1 MINGDIAKIFDGIAD
16 LLEVKGDNPFRI
28 RAYRRAAQNVLT
40 IPDDLSTFSLDDLMK
55 IPGIGK
61 DLALK
66 ITEYA
71 GTGSI
76 AAWDELKADIPE
88 GILDLLAIPGLGPKT
103 VKLIYETLQITSLKA
118 LEHAARTGALEQLP
132 HIKEKTIQNILKGI
146 AMLKRGKE
154 RMPIGTVLPKAQEIM
169 HYLKDHAPVRDISL
183 AGSLRR
189 WKETIKDIDILVT
202 SDSPKKVM
210 DAFVRMPAVADTVS
224 KGLTKSSVVLSDG
237 ISVDVRV
244 VEKNSYGAALQYFTG
259 SKEHNIKM
267 RERAAKKGLKI
278 NEYGIFQEKS
288 EKKLGGK
295 KEEDIYTVLGMDYV
309 EPEMREDRG
318 EIEAALSRELP
329 ALITVKDVRGDLHV
343 HSDWSDGSH
352 SIEEI
357 AREAQKRGYEYI
369 ALTDHSKGLGI
380 AHGLTEERIQKQMR
394 EIDRVNSRMKG
405 FTILKGTEVDIKSDG
420 SLDFPDSIL
429 RHLDIVVASVHSGFK
444 QSREKITYRLVS
456 AMKNP
461 FVTVIAHP
469 TGRLIGERD
478 AYDVDMEQVLSVA
491 AETGTA
497 IEINAYPLRLDLNDI
512 YARKAKEMGIPMVIS
527 TDTHIATQYAYVTYG
542 VAVARRAWLEK
553 KDVINTREIRALKKY
568 MAIKKNRLQ

>member
-1 MINGDIAKIFDGIAD
+1 MINSEIAKIFDGIAD

-40 IPDDLSTFSLDDLMK
+40 LPDDLSTFSLDDLMAV
-55 IPGIGK
+55 PGIGK
-61 DLALK
+61 DLASK

-71 GTGSI
+71 ETGTI
-76 AAWDELKADIPE
+76 TAWEELKAEIPE

-103 VKLIYETLQITSLKA
+103 VKLIFDTLQITSLEA
-118 LEHAARTGALEQLP
+118 LERAARTGGLEQLP
-132 HIKEKTIQNILKGI
+132 HIKEKTVENILKGI
-146 AMLKRGKE
+146 AMLKRGRE
-154 RMPIGTVLPKAQEIM
+154 RLPIGTVLPVANEIID
-169 HYLKDHAPVRDISL
+169 YLKDHAPVRNISL

-202 SDSPKKVM
+202 ADSSKKVM
-210 DAFVRMPAVADTVS
+210 DVFVRMPGVADTVS
-224 KGLTKSSVVLSDG
+224 KGPTKSSVVLSDG
-237 ISVDVRV
+237 ISVDLRV
-244 VEKNSYGAALQYFTG
+244 VEKDSYGAAMQYFTG

-267 RERAAKKGLKI
+267 RERAGKKGLKI
-278 NEYGIFQEKS
+278 NEYGIFQEKNG
-288 EKKLGGK
+288 KKLGGK
-295 KEEDIYTVLGMDYV
+295 REEEIYTVLGMDYI

-318 EIEAALSRELP
+318 EIEAALSHELP
-329 ALITVKDVRGDLHV
+329 ALITEKDIRGDLHV
-343 HSDWSDGSH
+343 HSNWSDGSH
-352 SIEEI
+352 PIEEI
-357 AREAQKRGYEYI
+357 AREAKKRGYEYI
-369 ALTDHSKGLGI
+369 ALTDHSKGLGV
-380 AHGLTEERIQKQMR
+380 AHGLTEERIRKQMR

-429 RHLDIVVASVHSGFK
+429 KHLDIVVASVHSGFK

-478 AYDVDMEQVLSVA
+478 AYEVDMEQILSVA

-512 YARKAKEMGIPMVIS
+512 YARKAKEMGISIIIS
-527 TDTHIATQYAYVTYG
+527 TDTHIATQYAYMSYG
-542 VAVARRAWLEK
+542 IAVSRRAWLEK
-553 KDVINTREIRALKKY
+553 KDVINSRGIRALKKY
-568 MAIKKNRLQ
+568 IAIKRDRS

>member
-1 MINGDIAKIFDGIAD
+1 MINSEIAKIFDGIAD

-40 IPDDLSTFSLDDLMK
+40 LPDDLSTFSLDDLMDV
-55 IPGIGK
+55 PGIGK
-61 DLALK
+61 DLASK

-71 GTGSI
+71 ETGTI
-76 AAWDELKADIPE
+76 TAWEELKAEIPE

-103 VKLIYETLQITSLKA
+103 VKLIFDTLQITSLEA
-118 LEHAARTGALEQLP
+118 LERAARTGGLEQLP
-132 HIKEKTIQNILKGI
+132 HIKEKTVENILKGI
-146 AMLKRGKE
+146 AMLKRGRE
-154 RMPIGTVLPKAQEIM
+154 RIPIGTVLPVANEIID
-169 HYLKDHAPVRDISL
+169 YLKDHAPVRNISL

-202 SDSPKKVM
+202 ADSPKKVM
-210 DAFVRMPAVADTVS
+210 DIFVRMPGVADMVS
-224 KGLTKSSVVLSDG
+224 KGLTKSSIVLSDG
-237 ISVDVRV
+237 ISVDLRV
-244 VEKNSYGAALQYFTG
+244 VEKDSYGAALQYFTG

-267 RERAAKKGLKI
+267 RERAVKKGLKI
-278 NEYGIFQEKS
+278 NEYGIFQEKNG
-288 EKKLGGK
+288 KKLGGK
-295 KEEDIYTVLGMDYV
+295 REEEIYTVLGMDYI

-329 ALITVKDVRGDLHV
+329 VLITEKDIRGDLHV
-343 HSDWSDGSH
+343 HSNWSDGSH
-352 SIEEI
+352 PIAEI
-357 AREAQKRGYEYI
+357 AREAKKKGYEYI
-369 ALTDHSKGLGI
+369 ALTDHSKGLGV
-380 AHGLTEERIQKQMR
+380 AHGLTEERIRKQMR

-429 RHLDIVVASVHSGFK
+429 KHLDIVVASVHSGFK

-478 AYDVDMEQVLSVA
+478 AYEVDMEQILSVA

-497 IEINAYPLRLDLNDI
+497 IEINAYPLRLDLNDV
-512 YARKAKEMGIPMVIS
+512 YARKAKEMGIPIVIS
-527 TDTHIATQYAYVTYG
+527 TDTHIATQYAYMSYG
-542 VAVARRAWLEK
+542 IAVSRRAWLEK
-553 KDVINTREIRALKKY
+553 KDVINTRGIQALKKY
-568 MAIKKNRLQ
+568 IAIKRDRSP

>member
-1 MINGDIAKIFDGIAD
+1 MINSEIAKIFDGIAD

-40 IPDDLSTFSLDDLMK
+40 LPDDLSTFSLDDLMAV
-55 IPGIGK
+55 PGIGK
-61 DLALK
+61 DLASK

-71 GTGSI
+71 ETGTI
-76 AAWDELKADIPE
+76 TAWEELKAEIPE

-103 VKLIYETLQITSLKA
+103 VKLIFDTLQITSLEA
-118 LEHAARTGALEQLP
+118 LERAARTGGLEQLP
-132 HIKEKTIQNILKGI
+132 HIKEKTVENILKGI
-146 AMLKRGKE
+146 AMLKRGRE
-154 RMPIGTVLPKAQEIM
+154 RLPIGTVLPVANEIID
-169 HYLKDHAPVRDISL
+169 YLKDHAPVRNISL

-202 SDSPKKVM
+202 ADSSKKVM
-210 DAFVRMPAVADTVS
+210 DVFVRMPGVADTVS
-224 KGLTKSSVVLSDG
+224 KGPTKSSVVLSDG
-237 ISVDVRV
+237 ISVDLRV
-244 VEKNSYGAALQYFTG
+244 VEKDSYGAALQYFTG

-267 RERAAKKGLKI
+267 RERAGKKGLKI
-278 NEYGIFQEKS
+278 NEYGIFQEKNG
-288 EKKLGGK
+288 KKLGGK
-295 KEEDIYTVLGMDYV
+295 REEEIYTVLGMDYI

-318 EIEAALSRELP
+318 EIEAALSHELP
-329 ALITVKDVRGDLHV
+329 ALLTEKDIRGDLHV
-343 HSDWSDGSH
+343 HSNWSDGSH
-352 SIEEI
+352 PIEEI
-357 AREAQKRGYEYI
+357 AREAKKRGYEYI
-369 ALTDHSKGLGI
+369 ALTDHSKGLGV
-380 AHGLTEERIQKQMR
+380 AHGLTEERIRKQMR

-429 RHLDIVVASVHSGFK
+429 KHLDIVVASVHSGFK

-478 AYDVDMEQVLSVA
+478 AYEVDMEQILSVA

-497 IEINAYPLRLDLNDI
+497 IEINAYPLRLDLNDV
-512 YARKAKEMGIPMVIS
+512 YARKAKEMGIPIVIS
-527 TDTHIATQYAYVTYG
+527 TDTHIATQYAYMSYG
-542 VAVARRAWLEK
+542 IAVSRRAWLEK
-553 KDVINTREIRALKKY
+553 KDVINSRGIRALKKY
-568 MAIKKNRLQ
+568 IAIKRDRS

>member
-1 MINGDIAKIFDGIAD
+1 
-16 LLEVKGDNPFRI
+16 
-28 RAYRRAAQNVLT
+28 
-40 IPDDLSTFSLDDLMK
+40 
-55 IPGIGK
+55 
-61 DLALK
+61 
-66 ITEYA
+66 
-71 GTGSI
+71 
-76 AAWDELKADIPE
+76 
-88 GILDLLAIPGLGPKT
+88 
-103 VKLIYETLQITSLKA
+103 
-118 LEHAARTGALEQLP
+118 
-132 HIKEKTIQNILKGI
+132 
-146 AMLKRGKE
+146 
-154 RMPIGTVLPKAQEIM
+154 
-169 HYLKDHAPVRDISL
+169 
-183 AGSLRR
+183 
-189 WKETIKDIDILVT
+189 
-202 SDSPKKVM
+202 
-210 DAFVRMPAVADTVS
+210 
-224 KGLTKSSVVLSDG
+224 
-237 ISVDVRV
+237 
-244 VEKNSYGAALQYFTG
+244 
-259 SKEHNIKM
+259 M

-278 NEYGIFQEKS
+278 TEYSILQEKS

>member
-1 MINGDIAKIFDGIAD
+1 MINSEIAKIFDGIAD

-40 IPDDLSTFSLDDLMK
+40 LPDDLSTFSLDDLMAV
-55 IPGIGK
+55 PGIGK
-61 DLALK
+61 DLASK

-71 GTGSI
+71 ETGTI
-76 AAWDELKADIPE
+76 TAWEELKAEIPE

-103 VKLIYETLQITSLKA
+103 VKLIFDTLRITSLEA
-118 LEHAARTGALEQLP
+118 LERAARTGGLEQLP
-132 HIKEKTIQNILKGI
+132 HIKEKTVENILKGI
-146 AMLKRGKE
+146 AMLKRGRE
-154 RMPIGTVLPKAQEIM
+154 RLPIGTVLPVANEIID
-169 HYLKDHAPVRDISL
+169 YLKDHAPVRNISL

-202 SDSPKKVM
+202 ADSSKKVM
-210 DAFVRMPAVADTVS
+210 DVFVRMPGVADTVS
-224 KGLTKSSVVLSDG
+224 KGPTKSSVVLSDG
-237 ISVDVRV
+237 ISVDLRV
-244 VEKNSYGAALQYFTG
+244 VEKDSYGAALQYFTG

-267 RERAAKKGLKI
+267 RERAGKKGLKI
-278 NEYGIFQEKS
+278 NEYGIFQEKNG
-288 EKKLGGK
+288 KKLGGK
-295 KEEDIYTVLGMDYV
+295 REEEIYTVLGMDYI

-318 EIEAALSRELP
+318 EIEAALSHELP
-329 ALITVKDVRGDLHV
+329 ALLTEKDIRGDLHV
-343 HSDWSDGSH
+343 HSNWSDGSH
-352 SIEEI
+352 PIEEI
-357 AREAQKRGYEYI
+357 AREAKKRGYEYI
-369 ALTDHSKGLGI
+369 ALTDHSKGLGV
-380 AHGLTEERIQKQMR
+380 AHGLTEERIRKQMR

-429 RHLDIVVASVHSGFK
+429 KHLDIVVASVHSGFK

-478 AYDVDMEQVLSVA
+478 AYEVDMEQILSVA

-497 IEINAYPLRLDLNDI
+497 IEINAYPLRLDLNDV
-512 YARKAKEMGIPMVIS
+512 YARKAKEMGIPIVIS
-527 TDTHIATQYAYVTYG
+527 TDTHIATQYAYMSYG
-542 VAVARRAWLEK
+542 IAVSRRAWLEK
-553 KDVINTREIRALKKY
+553 KDVINSRGIRALKKY
-568 MAIKKNRLQ
+568 IAIKRDRS

>member
-1 MINGDIAKIFDGIAD
+1 MINSEIAKIFDGIAD

-40 IPDDLSTFSLDDLMK
+40 LPDDLSTFSLDDLMAV
-55 IPGIGK
+55 PGIGK
-61 DLALK
+61 DLASK

-71 GTGSI
+71 ETGTI
-76 AAWDELKADIPE
+76 TAWEELKAEIPE

-103 VKLIYETLQITSLKA
+103 VKLIFDTLQITSLEA
-118 LEHAARTGALEQLP
+118 LERAARTGGLEQLP
-132 HIKEKTIQNILKGI
+132 HIKEKTVENILKGI
-146 AMLKRGKE
+146 AMLKRGRE
-154 RMPIGTVLPKAQEIM
+154 RLPIGTVLPVANEIID
-169 HYLKDHAPVRDISL
+169 YLKDHAPVRNISL

-202 SDSPKKVM
+202 AHSPKKVM
-210 DAFVRMPAVADTVS
+210 DVFVRMPGVADTVS
-224 KGLTKSSVVLSDG
+224 KGPTKSSVVLSDG
-237 ISVDVRV
+237 ISLDLRV
-244 VEKNSYGAALQYFTG
+244 VEKDSYGAALQYFTG

-267 RERAAKKGLKI
+267 RERAGKKGLKI
-278 NEYGIFQEKS
+278 NEYGIFQEKNG
-288 EKKLGGK
+288 KKLGGK
-295 KEEDIYTVLGMDYV
+295 REEEIYTVLGMDYI

-318 EIEAALSRELP
+318 EIEAALSHELP
-329 ALITVKDVRGDLHV
+329 ALITEKDIRGDLHV
-343 HSDWSDGSH
+343 HSNWSDGSH
-352 SIEEI
+352 PIEEI
-357 AREAQKRGYEYI
+357 AREAKKRGYEYI
-369 ALTDHSKGLGI
+369 ALTDHSKGLGV
-380 AHGLTEERIQKQMR
+380 AHGLTEERIRKQMR

-429 RHLDIVVASVHSGFK
+429 KHLDIVVASVHSGFK

-478 AYDVDMEQVLSVA
+478 AYEVDMEQILSVA

-497 IEINAYPLRLDLNDI
+497 IEINAYPLRLDLNDV
-512 YARKAKEMGIPMVIS
+512 YARKAKEMGIPIVIS
-527 TDTHIATQYAYVTYG
+527 TDTHIATQYAYMSYG
-542 VAVARRAWLEK
+542 IAVSRRAWLEK
-553 KDVINTREIRALKKY
+553 KDVINSRGIRALKKY
-568 MAIKKNRLQ
+568 IAIKRDRS

>member
-1 MINGDIAKIFDGIAD
+1 MINSEIAKIFDGIAD

-40 IPDDLSTFSLDDLMK
+40 LPDDLSTFSLDDLMAV
-55 IPGIGK
+55 PGIGK
-61 DLALK
+61 DLASK

-71 GTGSI
+71 ETGTI
-76 AAWDELKADIPE
+76 TAWEELKAEIPE

-103 VKLIYETLQITSLKA
+103 VKLIFDTLQITSLEA
-118 LEHAARTGALEQLP
+118 LERAARTGGLEQLP
-132 HIKEKTIQNILKGI
+132 HIKEKTVENILKGI
-146 AMLKRGKE
+146 AMLKRGRE
-154 RMPIGTVLPKAQEIM
+154 RLPIGTVLPVANEIID
-169 HYLKDHAPVRDISL
+169 YLKDHAPVRNISL

-202 SDSPKKVM
+202 ADSSKKVM
-210 DAFVRMPAVADTVS
+210 DVFVRMPGVADTVS
-224 KGLTKSSVVLSDG
+224 KGPTKSSVVLSDG
-237 ISVDVRV
+237 ISVDLRV
-244 VEKNSYGAALQYFTG
+244 VEKDSYGAALQYFTG

-267 RERAAKKGLKI
+267 RERAVKKGLKI
-278 NEYGIFQEKS
+278 NEYGIFQEKNG
-288 EKKLGGK
+288 KKLGGK
-295 KEEDIYTVLGMDYV
+295 REEEIYTVLGMDYI

-318 EIEAALSRELP
+318 EIEAALSHELP
-329 ALITVKDVRGDLHV
+329 ALLTEKDIRGDLHV
-343 HSDWSDGSH
+343 HSNWSDGSH
-352 SIEEI
+352 PIEEI
-357 AREAQKRGYEYI
+357 AREAKKRGYEYI
-369 ALTDHSKGLGI
+369 ALTDHSKGLGV
-380 AHGLTEERIQKQMR
+380 AHGLTEERIRKQMR

-429 RHLDIVVASVHSGFK
+429 KHLDIVVASVHSGFK

-478 AYDVDMEQVLSVA
+478 AYEVDMEQILSVA

-497 IEINAYPLRLDLNDI
+497 IEINAYPLRLDLNDV
-512 YARKAKEMGIPMVIS
+512 YARKAKEMGIPIVIS
-527 TDTHIATQYAYVTYG
+527 TDTHIATQYAYMSYG
-542 VAVARRAWLEK
+542 IAVARRAWLEK
-553 KDVINTREIRALKKY
+553 KDVINSRGIRALKKY
-568 MAIKKNRLQ
+568 IAIKRDRS

>member
-1 MINGDIAKIFDGIAD
+1 MINSEIAKIFDGIAD

-40 IPDDLSTFSLDDLMK
+40 LPDDLSTFSLDDLMAV
-55 IPGIGK
+55 PGIGK
-61 DLALK
+61 DLASK

-71 GTGSI
+71 ETGTI
-76 AAWDELKADIPE
+76 TAWEELKAEIPE

-103 VKLIYETLQITSLKA
+103 VKLIFDTLQITSLEA
-118 LEHAARTGALEQLP
+118 LERAARTGGLEQLP
-132 HIKEKTIQNILKGI
+132 HIKEKTVENILKGI
-146 AMLKRGKE
+146 AMLKRGRE
-154 RMPIGTVLPKAQEIM
+154 RLPIGTVLPVANEIID
-169 HYLKDHAPVRDISL
+169 YLKDHAPVRNISL

-202 SDSPKKVM
+202 ADSSKKVM
-210 DAFVRMPAVADTVS
+210 DVFVRMPGVADTVS
-224 KGLTKSSVVLSDG
+224 KGPTKSSVVLSDG
-237 ISVDVRV
+237 ISVDLRV
-244 VEKNSYGAALQYFTG
+244 VEKDSYGAALQYFTG

-267 RERAAKKGLKI
+267 RERAVKKGLKI
-278 NEYGIFQEKS
+278 NEYGIFQEKNG
-288 EKKLGGK
+288 KKLGGK
-295 KEEDIYTVLGMDYV
+295 REEEIYTVLGMDYI

-318 EIEAALSRELP
+318 EIEAALSHELP
-329 ALITVKDVRGDLHV
+329 ALLTEKDIRGDLHV
-343 HSDWSDGSH
+343 HSNWSDGSH
-352 SIEEI
+352 PIEEI
-357 AREAQKRGYEYI
+357 AREAKKRGYEYI
-369 ALTDHSKGLGI
+369 ALTDHSKGLGV
-380 AHGLTEERIQKQMR
+380 AHGLTEERIRKQMR

-429 RHLDIVVASVHSGFK
+429 KHLDIVVASVHSGFK

-478 AYDVDMEQVLSVA
+478 AYEVDMEQILSVA

-497 IEINAYPLRLDLNDI
+497 IEINAYPLRLDLNDV
-512 YARKAKEMGIPMVIS
+512 YARKAKEMGIPIVIS
-527 TDTHIATQYAYVTYG
+527 TDTHIATQYAYMSYG
-542 VAVARRAWLEK
+542 IAVSRRAWLEK
-553 KDVINTREIRALKKY
+553 KDVINSRGIRALKKY
-568 MAIKKNRLQ
+568 IAIKRDRS

>member
-1 MINGDIAKIFDGIAD
+1 MINSEIANIFDGIAD

-40 IPDDLSTFSLDDLMK
+40 LPDDLSTFSLDDLMK
-55 IPGIGK
+55 LPGIGK

-66 ITEYA
+66 ITEYTES
-71 GTGSI
+71 GTIS
-76 AAWDELKADIPE
+76 AWEKLKAEIPE

-103 VKLIYETLQITSLKA
+103 VKLIFDTLQITSLEE
-118 LEHAARTGALEQLP
+118 LEQAAQTGRLEQLP
-132 HIKEKTIQNILKGI
+132 NIREKTVENILKGI
-146 AMLKRGKE
+146 AMIKRGRE
-154 RMPIGTVLPKAQEIM
+154 RIPIGTGLPVANEIID
-169 HYLKDHAPVRDISL
+169 YLKDHAPVKNISL

-189 WKETIKDIDILVT
+189 WKETIKDIDVLVT
-202 SDSPKKVM
+202 ADSPKKVM
-210 DAFVRMPAVADTVS
+210 DVFVHMPRVADTVS

-237 ISVDVRV
+237 ISVDLRV
-244 VEKNSYGAALQYFTG
+244 VEKDSYGAALQYFTG
-259 SKEHNIKM
+259 SKEHNIRM
-267 RERAAKKGLKI
+267 RERAVKKGLKI

-288 EKKLGGK
+288 GKKLGGK
-295 KEEDIYTVLGMDYV
+295 REKDIYTALGMDYI

-329 ALITVKDVRGDLHV
+329 ALITEKDIRGDLHV

-352 SIEEI
+352 PIEEI
-357 AREAQKRGYEYI
+357 AREAKKRGYEYI
-369 ALTDHSKGLGI
+369 ALTDHSKGLGV
-380 AHGLTEERIQKQMR
+380 AHGLTEERIRRQMR
-394 EIDRVNSRMKG
+394 EIDRVNGRMKG

-420 SLDFPDSIL
+420 SLDFPDTIL
-429 RHLDIVVASVHSGFK
+429 KHLDIVVASVHSGFK
-444 QSREKITYRLVS
+444 QSREKITYRLVN

-478 AYDVDMEQVLSVA
+478 AYDVDMEQILSVA

-512 YARKAKEMGIPMVIS
+512 YARKAKEMGIPIVIS
-527 TDTHIATQYAYVTYG
+527 TDTHVATQYAYMSYG
-542 VAVARRAWLEK
+542 IAVSRRAWLGK
-553 KDVINTREIRALKKY
+553 KDVINTRGIRALKKY
-568 MAIKKNRLQ
+568 IAIKRDRSQ

>member
-1 MINGDIAKIFDGIAD
+1 MINSEIAKIFDGIAD

-40 IPDDLSTFSLDDLMK
+40 LPDDLSTFSLDDLMAV
-55 IPGIGK
+55 PGIGK
-61 DLALK
+61 DLASK

-71 GTGSI
+71 ETGTI
-76 AAWDELKADIPE
+76 TAWEELKAEIPE

-103 VKLIYETLQITSLKA
+103 VKLIFDTLQITSLEA
-118 LEHAARTGALEQLP
+118 LERAARTGGLEQLP
-132 HIKEKTIQNILKGI
+132 HIKEKTVENILKGI
-146 AMLKRGKE
+146 AMLKRGRE
-154 RMPIGTVLPKAQEIM
+154 RLPIGTVLPVAHEILD
-169 HYLKDHAPVRDISL
+169 YLKDHAPVRNISL

-202 SDSPKKVM
+202 AHSPKKVM
-210 DAFVRMPAVADTVS
+210 DVFVRMPGVADTVS
-224 KGLTKSSVVLSDG
+224 KGPTKSSVVLSDG
-237 ISVDVRV
+237 ISVDLRV
-244 VEKNSYGAALQYFTG
+244 VEKDSYGAALQYFTG

-267 RERAAKKGLKI
+267 RERAVKKGLKI
-278 NEYGIFQEKS
+278 NEYGIFQEKNG
-288 EKKLGGK
+288 KKLGGK
-295 KEEDIYTVLGMDYV
+295 REEEIYTVLGMDYI

-318 EIEAALSRELP
+318 EIEAALSHELP
-329 ALITVKDVRGDLHV
+329 ALLTEKDIRGDLHV
-343 HSDWSDGSH
+343 HSNWSDGSH
-352 SIEEI
+352 PIEEI
-357 AREAQKRGYEYI
+357 AREAKKRGYEYI
-369 ALTDHSKGLGI
+369 ALTDHSKGLGV
-380 AHGLTEERIQKQMR
+380 AHGLTEERIRKQMR

-429 RHLDIVVASVHSGFK
+429 KHLDIVVASVHSGFK

-478 AYDVDMEQVLSVA
+478 AYEVDMEQILSVA

-497 IEINAYPLRLDLNDI
+497 IEINAYPLRLDLNDV
-512 YARKAKEMGIPMVIS
+512 YARKAKEMGIPIVIS
-527 TDTHIATQYAYVTYG
+527 TDTHIATQYAYMSYG
-542 VAVARRAWLEK
+542 IAVSRRAWLEK
-553 KDVINTREIRALKKY
+553 KDVINSRGIRALKKY
-568 MAIKKNRLQ
+568 IAIKRDRS

>member
-1 MINGDIAKIFDGIAD
+1 MINSEIANIFDGIAD

-40 IPDDLSTFSLDDLMK
+40 LPDDLSTFSLDDLMAV
-55 IPGIGK
+55 PGIGK
-61 DLALK
+61 DLASK

-71 GTGSI
+71 ETGTI
-76 AAWDELKADIPE
+76 TAWEELKAEIPE

-103 VKLIYETLQITSLKA
+103 VKLIFDTLQITSLEA
-118 LEHAARTGALEQLP
+118 LERAARTGGLEQLP
-132 HIKEKTIQNILKGI
+132 HIKEKTVENILKGI
-146 AMLKRGKE
+146 AMLKRGRE
-154 RMPIGTVLPKAQEIM
+154 RLPIGTVLPVANEIID
-169 HYLKDHAPVRDISL
+169 YLKDHAPVRNISL

-202 SDSPKKVM
+202 AHSPKKVM
-210 DAFVRMPAVADTVS
+210 DVFVRMPGVADTVS
-224 KGLTKSSVVLSDG
+224 KGPTKSSVVLSDG
-237 ISVDVRV
+237 ISVDLRV
-244 VEKNSYGAALQYFTG
+244 VEKDSYGAALQYFTG

-267 RERAAKKGLKI
+267 RERAVKKGLKI
-278 NEYGIFQEKS
+278 NEYGIFQEKNG
-288 EKKLGGK
+288 KKLGGK
-295 KEEDIYTVLGMDYV
+295 REEEIYTVLGMDYI

-318 EIEAALSRELP
+318 EIEAALSHELP
-329 ALITVKDVRGDLHV
+329 ALLTEKDIRGDLHV
-343 HSDWSDGSH
+343 HSNWSDGSH
-352 SIEEI
+352 PIEEI
-357 AREAQKRGYEYI
+357 AREAKKRGYEYI
-369 ALTDHSKGLGI
+369 ALTDHSKGLGV
-380 AHGLTEERIQKQMR
+380 AHGLTEERIRKQMR

-429 RHLDIVVASVHSGFK
+429 KHLDIVVASVHSGFK

-478 AYDVDMEQVLSVA
+478 AYEVDMEQILSVA

-497 IEINAYPLRLDLNDI
+497 IEINAYPLRLDLNDV
-512 YARKAKEMGIPMVIS
+512 YARKAKEMGIPIVIS
-527 TDTHIATQYAYVTYG
+527 TDTHIATQYAYMSYG
-542 VAVARRAWLEK
+542 IAVSRRAWLEK
-553 KDVINTREIRALKKY
+553 KDVINSRGIRALKKY
-568 MAIKKNRLQ
+568 IAIKRDRS